1 MTVGSSRSIL
11 GIVRVKQLP
20 RCVQHLARRAG
31 PTRLSPRARVL
42 ILAAACAVPLAT
54 PAGAFAHARLIRVEP
69 ADGAVVVSAPVAVH
83 LFFNGT
89 IRPLQ
94 GMRVVRNGGGSV
106 LDAPARVISGGE
118 LVIPLRRP
126 LEPGAYTVLWRALSD
141 DGHPVAGITTF
152 AVGAGQPRP
161 QPTLVAPSEHRAVPG
176 FERWLFLSGVL
187 LAVGFAAF
195 KFTMPRAAAP
205 SLRLLATA
213 FVLTGAGGGALVARG
228 SLSTRFGLVV
238 AVAVGIAILGTIACL
253 RPRWFRSWQRSAG
266 AADWHSSWR
275 RVRPVT
281 PSTQVGHGWSSRSTS
296 CTWPAR
302 RCGSAVWWRSCTDHD
317 RVGSAS
323 RSCGASRR
331 SRASPSL

>member
-1 MTVGSSRSIL
+1 M
-11 GIVRVKQLP
+11 
-20 RCVQHLARRAG
+20 
-31 PTRLSPRARVL
+31 L

-83 LFFNGT
+83 LFFNET

-94 GMRVVRNGGGSV
+94 GMRAVRNGGGSV

-126 LEPGAYTVLWRALSD
+126 LEPGAYTVLWRALSN

-205 SLRLLATA
+205 SLRLLATRLRPDRRRRRCPRGA
-213 FVLTGAGGGALVARG
+213 RIALDALWAGGGGRG
-228 SLSTRFGLVV
+228 RHCDSGHHRLSLGRGGSAAGNGRLELRTGTRRG
-238 AVAVGIAILGTIACL
+238 AECGRS
-253 RPRWFRSWQRSAG
+253 RPRPR
-266 AADWHSSWR
+266 
-275 RVRPVT
+275 
-281 PSTQVGHGWSSRSTS
+281 
-296 CTWPAR
+296 
-302 RCGSAVWWRSCTDHD
+302 
-317 RVGSAS
+317 
-323 RSCGASRR
+323 
-331 SRASPSL
+331 